1 MEHLL
6 LEWLEEWGDSMQ
18 DGVENARQICQI
30 EDNMLMSAY
39 FVRMSPEF
47 DSLAWMS
54 KSGHGYAHL

>member
-1 MEHLL
+1 
-6 LEWLEEWGDSMQ
+6 MQ

-54 KSGHGYAHL
+54 KSGHGYANL